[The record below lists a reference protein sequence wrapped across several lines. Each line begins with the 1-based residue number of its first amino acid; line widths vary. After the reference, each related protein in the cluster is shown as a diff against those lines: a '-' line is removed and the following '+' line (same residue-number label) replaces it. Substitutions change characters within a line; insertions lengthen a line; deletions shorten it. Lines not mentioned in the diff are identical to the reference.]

1 LKPRVSLSA
10 LTDSAFFGHL
20 SRESKSLSKELPS
33 FRRIFFL
40 PPKTKDSSSIAM
52 SSVLYLSGQKN
63 EHWFLLPCLP
73 VLFNHFFFSSSSFLY
88 SSSFSYLL
96 VTLRDR
102 QNFPVYFGFSFP
114 FIYHLITNSFFFK
127 KKKKTSHYK

>member
-1 LKPRVSLSA
+1 
-10 LTDSAFFGHL
+10 
-20 SRESKSLSKELPS
+20 
-33 FRRIFFL
+33 
-40 PPKTKDSSSIAM
+40 M

-114 FIYHLITNSFFFK
+114 FIYHFVTNSFFLK
-127 KKKKTSHYK
+127 KKKKNFTLQIKYVKVPNNYKMNCTETIFLKFIYILKKYEKKVKFKET